1 MPPDGAFDLASFRNI
16 GKAYAYVEKIEAYGL
31 GNRPYSN
38 LGLWLTCLDRT
49 DMTTPIAGVIGRPQ
63 KLDHDYV
70 VTNMLME
77 AQRDFTVVG
86 SDEDLAH
93 YSCIIL
99 TGSACLKPQDLKWL
113 ERYVSGGGSLLVI
126 GASALDPAKKRFVLD
141 VGAKYVGPARHAIHY
156 PIVDDPWQKEWLRL
170 HS

>member
-31 GNRPYSN
+31 GDRPYSN

-49 DMTTPIAGVIGRPQ
+49 DMTTPNAGVIGGSQ
-63 KLDHDYV
+63 KLDHDYG

-99 TGSACLKPQDLKWL
+99 TGSACLKPQDIK
-113 ERYVSGGGSLLVI
+113 
-126 GASALDPAKKRFVLD
+126 
-141 VGAKYVGPARHAIHY
+141 
-156 PIVDDPWQKEWLRL
+156 
-170 HS
+170 